1 MSKHWWLA
9 ALLGLGLARAEELPT
24 VAVSQI
30 IDHPALNDSYAG
42 LREALEQEGLQV
54 RYDYENAQGNSAT
67 ALQIAEKFAGNG
79 PRAVVAIG
87 TPAAQALANTLNGSV
102 PLVFVAVTDPVA
114 AKLVS
119 AWDKTDGNITGTS
132 DAVPVAKNVEL
143 MLEVVPQLKSLGTLY
158 NPGEANS
165 VASVAALKEALR
177 AKNIELVEAPATKT
191 SEVQEAAATLVDR
204 VQALYLVQDN
214 TAVSA
219 LASVL
224 EVGETA
230 KIPVFT
236 ADTALVKQG
245 AVGAVSFDYYQ
256 VGRTAGRQVAAILKG
271 KPVSELPV
279 QTPEREELLL
289 NSEAAAK
296 MGVRLPEALRA
307 RAQLVP

>member
-1 MSKHWWLA
+1 MKKSLLLA
-9 ALLGLGLARAEELPT
+9 LGLALAGRAGAHS
-24 VAVSQI
+24 VAISQI
-30 IDHPALNDSYAG
+30 IDHPALNEV
-42 LREALEQEGLQV
+42 RRGLQDELQAV
-54 RYDYENAQGNSAT
+54 GSVKYELENAQGNIAI
-67 ALQIAEKFAGNG
+67 AQQIAEKFAGLK
-79 PRAVVAIG
+79 PDVIVAIG
-87 TPAAQALANTLNGSV
+87 TPAAQAVSNSVQGSI
-102 PLVFVAVTDPVA
+102 PLVFAAVTDPMA

-236 ADTALVKQG
+236 ADTALVQQG

>member
-1 MSKHWWLA
+1 MKKSLLLA
-9 ALLGLGLARAEELPT
+9 LGLALAGRAGAHS
-24 VAVSQI
+24 VAISQI
-30 IDHPALNDSYAG
+30 IDHPALNEV
-42 LREALEQEGLQV
+42 RRGLQDELQAV
-54 RYDYENAQGNSAT
+54 GSVKYELENAQGNIAI
-67 ALQIAEKFAGNG
+67 AQQIAEKFAGLK
-79 PRAVVAIG
+79 PDVIVAIG
-87 TPAAQALANTLNGSV
+87 TPAAQAVSNSVQGSI
-102 PLVFVAVTDPVA
+102 PLVFAAVTDPVA

-271 KPVSELPV
+271 KQVSELPV

>member
-1 MSKHWWLA
+1 MKKSLLLA
-9 ALLGLGLARAEELPT
+9 LGLALAGRAGAHS
-24 VAVSQI
+24 VAISQI
-30 IDHPALNDSYAG
+30 IDHPALNEV
-42 LREALEQEGLQV
+42 RRGLQDELQTV
-54 RYDYENAQGNSAT
+54 GSVKYELENAQGNIAI
-67 ALQIAEKFAGNG
+67 AQQIAEKFAGLK
-79 PRAVVAIG
+79 PDVIVAIG
-87 TPAAQALANTLNGSV
+87 TPAAQAVSNSVQGSI
-102 PLVFVAVTDPVA
+102 PLVFAAVTDPVA

-256 VGRTAGRQVAAILKG
+256 VGRSAGRQVAAILKG

>member
-1 MSKHWWLA
+1 MKKSLLLA
-9 ALLGLGLARAEELPT
+9 LGLALAGRVGAHS
-24 VAVSQI
+24 VAISQI
-30 IDHPALNDSYAG
+30 IDHPALNEV
-42 LREALEQEGLQV
+42 RRGLQDELQTV
-54 RYDYENAQGNSAT
+54 GSVKYELENAQGNIAI
-67 ALQIAEKFAGNG
+67 AQQIAEKFAGLK
-79 PRAVVAIG
+79 PDVIVAIG
-87 TPAAQALANTLNGSV
+87 TPAAQAVSNSVQGSI
-102 PLVFVAVTDPVA
+102 PLVFAAVTNPVA

-256 VGRTAGRQVAAILKG
+256 VGRSAGRQVAAILKG

>member
-1 MSKHWWLA
+1 MKKSLLLA
-9 ALLGLGLARAEELPT
+9 LGLALAGRAGAHS
-24 VAVSQI
+24 VAISQI
-30 IDHPALNDSYAG
+30 IDHPALNEV
-42 LREALEQEGLQV
+42 RRGLQDELQTV
-54 RYDYENAQGNSAT
+54 GSVKYELENAQGNIAI
-67 ALQIAEKFAGNG
+67 AQQIAEKFAGLK
-79 PRAVVAIG
+79 PDVIVAIG
-87 TPAAQALANTLNGSV
+87 TPAAQAVSNSVQGSI
-102 PLVFVAVTDPVA
+102 PLVFAAVTDPVA